1 MAGRR
6 QHDIPR
12 FLQKGF
18 ASRTDG
24 KKAFVWM
31 HRRGH
36 EGIEVETSNV
46 GLETDFYGK
55 SGPAT
60 LDEQIT
66 QLETDY
72 SNLVADLRTRPHGYR
87 VEEPSVPN
95 LIAHLCVR
103 TRFLRHAFKDA
114 ALQTIDHV
122 YHSLQDEE
130 ILRGLVLHHPAF
142 QKHANRFRTLGAA
155 PEEVEGLMLKLLENN
170 RAKIAAALERFTHE
184 ARASATDG
192 VRDAHNRSL
201 SEDPSATERAGS
213 YARLGWFIVEAKEP
227 LLLGD
232 SVCVFETAGG
242 RRFKPLDDKGDD
254 IRRILLPISSDRL
267 LVGTASGACPELDF
281 HLVTKAVIR
290 CSYEYFISPCK
301 LPAESSLVKSIGEWS
316 ALIGSNELSIA
327 LDELVKE
334 KTEPSLRGPTTP

>member
-1 MAGRR
+1 MY
-6 QHDIPR
+6 
-12 FLQKGF
+12 
-18 ASRTDG
+18 
-24 KKAFVWM
+24 
-31 HRRGH
+31 RRGH

-72 SNLVADLRTRPHGYR
+72 SNLIGDLRTRRHGYR

-114 ALQTIDHV
+114 ALQTIDHL
-122 YHSLQDEE
+122 YRSLHDEGVLQGVV
-130 ILRGLVLHHPAF
+130 LRHPAF
-142 QKHANRFRTLGAA
+142 QKHADRFRELGAA
-155 PEEVEGLMLKLLENN
+155 PEEIEGLMLKLLNNN
-170 RAKIAAALERFTHE
+170 RARMARQLEQFTHE
-184 ARASATDG
+184 AKASATDG

-201 SEDPSATERAGS
+201 SEDPSATQRAGS
-213 YARLGWFIVEAKEP
+213 YARLHWFIVEAKEP

-232 SVCVFETAGG
+232 SVCVFETGGG

-267 LVGTASGACPELDF
+267 LVGTMSGACPELDF
-281 HLVTKAVIR
+281 HLVTKAVTR
-290 CSYEYFISPCK
+290 CSYDCFISPYK
-301 LPAESSLVKSIGEWS
+301 LPTGSPLVKSIGEWS
-316 ALIGSNELSIA
+316 ALIDSNELSST
-327 LDELVKE
+327 LDEFVKE
-334 KTEPSLRGPTTP
+334 RTKPSRRSPTHPVT